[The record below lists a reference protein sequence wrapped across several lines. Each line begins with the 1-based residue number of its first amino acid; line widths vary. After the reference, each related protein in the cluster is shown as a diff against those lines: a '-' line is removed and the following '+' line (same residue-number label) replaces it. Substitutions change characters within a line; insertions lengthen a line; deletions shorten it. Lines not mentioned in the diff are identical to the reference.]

1 MNDLR
6 VDRMAAVLV
15 HHSARI
21 KPGDRVLI
29 EAEPPAEPLV
39 RALFREIL
47 LAGGHPHL
55 LVSLAGQTTMTGVDD
70 VFLKY
75 ANEAQL
81 DFPATFYNLVYE
93 QFESRIR
100 VHSVSNSKLLMG
112 SDKAR
117 LSRREKATGAV
128 TAVQFRRGADD
139 SFKWVTT
146 LFPTQAFAQD
156 SNMSLDEF
164 EHFVF
169 SACHVQDPEEDAL
182 AYWAGL
188 KDQQQGIVDALAG
201 HDRVE
206 VKGPSVDLR
215 LSIKDRVFK
224 NAGGLNNMPDGE
236 VYTGPVEDSIEG
248 HVAFTYPAVYRGNEV
263 EGVELT
269 FKKGKVVEA
278 KAARNLEF
286 LMAMLDT
293 DEGARYVGEFA
304 VGLNYGVQN
313 YTKNILFDEK
323 IGGTFHMALGAG
335 YPETGSKAH
344 SAIHW
349 DMICDM
355 SQQAEIRVDGEVFYK
370 DGKFII

>member
-1 MNDLR
+1 MNDPR
-6 VDRMAAVLV
+6 VDRMANVLV

-21 KPGDRVLI
+21 QPGDRVLL

-70 VFLKY
+70 VFLEHAKD
-75 ANEAQL
+75 EQL
-81 DFPATFYNLVYE
+81 DFPATFYSLVYE

-100 VHSVSNSKLLMG
+100 IHSVSNSKLLMG
-112 SDKAR
+112 CDKGK

-128 TAVQFRRGADD
+128 TAVQFKRGADD

-146 LFPTQAFAQD
+146 LYPTQAYAQD
-156 SNMSLDEF
+156 TGMSLDEF
-164 EHFVF
+164 ERFAF
-169 SACHVQDPEEDAL
+169 SACHVQDPEEDSL

-188 KDQQQGIVDALAG
+188 KSQQQDIVDALAG
-201 HDRVE
+201 HDLVE
-206 VKGPSVDLR
+206 VKGPTVDLK

-224 NAGGLNNMPDGE
+224 NAAGLNNMPDGE

-248 HVAFTYPAVYRGNEV
+248 RVAFSYPAVYRGNEV
-263 EGVELT
+263 EGAELT
-269 FKKGKVVEA
+269 FSQGRVVEA
-278 KAARNLEF
+278 KAARNLAF
-286 LMAMLDT
+286 LQAMLDT
-293 DEGARYVGEFA
+293 DEGARNVGEFA

-313 YTKNILFDEK
+313 FTKNILFDEK

-335 YPETGSKAH
+335 YPETGSKSK

-355 SQQAEIRVDGEVFYK
+355 SHDSEIRVDGEVFYK
-370 DGKFII
+370 DGKFVI